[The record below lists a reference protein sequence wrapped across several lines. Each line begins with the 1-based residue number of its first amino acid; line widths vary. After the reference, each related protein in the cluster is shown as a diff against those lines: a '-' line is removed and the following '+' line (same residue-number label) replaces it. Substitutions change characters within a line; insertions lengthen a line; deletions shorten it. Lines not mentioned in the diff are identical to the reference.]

1 MDNLTLN
8 DITQKVIL
16 DQLQI
21 TERLL
26 SKLCS
31 NLSNTEKYANIKALP
46 DLGMPLNVERFMGG
60 FFTGAYYSWDSETPF
75 IPIDTTMN
83 SCGVSMY
90 RVSNEINSIEHF
102 NSLINDG
109 RKKIENSS
117 TYLWNLN
124 RGNHFISFCKCEGS
138 NFLKK
143 GYYVVHHSSASEWK
157 KQINGLYPE
166 QGNWFFNNIKT
177 IYDDKV
183 VNRYL
188 RYISGKDADTFF
200 TISKMLES
208 LNYIRH
214 QHMVGFIFGEE
225 NIEEEIS
232 NLQHYGMPTYNSA
245 AIGANWLFSGERYV
259 LLTERKK
266 NILLVENIGD
276 DKNSIGN
283 GKFVTP
289 HGLGM
294 KSKYNRLELNYLADG
309 IKINDKNYNYKDR
322 LNKET
327 DIEVRSTDH
336 NSKLINDIL
345 SICHGNIIGELIPI
359 YSYDYLTK

>member
-8 DITQKVIL
+8 DATQKVIL
-16 DQLQI
+16 EQLQI
-21 TERLL
+21 TEKLL
-26 SKLCS
+26 SKLSS
-31 NLSNTEKYANIKALP
+31 NLSNTEKYANIKGLP

-60 FFTGAYYSWDSETPF
+60 FFTGAYYSWDSQTPF
-75 IPIDTTMN
+75 IPVDTTMN
-83 SCGVSMY
+83 CCGVSMY
-90 RVSNEINSIEHF
+90 KVNIEITSPEHF

-109 RKKIENSS
+109 RKKIENNS

-124 RGNHFISFCKCEGS
+124 KGNHFISYCKCDGS
-138 NFLKK
+138 DFLKK
-143 GYYVVHHSSASEWK
+143 GYYVVHHSSASEFK

-177 IYDDKV
+177 IYDDKNI
-183 VNRYL
+183 NRYL
-188 RYISGKDADTFF
+188 RYISGKDAEAFF
-200 TISKMLES
+200 AISKMLES
-208 LNYIRH
+208 FNYIRH

-225 NIEEEIS
+225 NIEKEVS

-245 AIGANWLFSGERYV
+245 AIGANWLSSGEKYV
-259 LLTERKK
+259 LLTEREKP
-266 NILLVENIGD
+266 ILLVENIGN

-283 GKFVTP
+283 GKFITP

-294 KSKYNRLELNYLADG
+294 RTKQQSLELNYLSDG
-309 IKINDKNYNYKDR
+309 IKLNDKIYNCKDR

-327 DIEVRSTDH
+327 DIEVRSIDDK
-336 NSKLINDIL
+336 NELINDIL
-345 SICHGNIIGELIPI
+345 SICSGNIMGELVPI